1 MIFLKKIDAIVQVLM
16 VVFVLIMSTMFDNSW
31 WMLGY
36 FLLGGW
42 QLMSTI
48 ITRLFARHLPSV
60 FQRDYYIK
68 TLLVLVALAL
78 LLFAIP
84 SFTFFYLYALL
95 FIGPVLAVWYI
106 IITWQ
111 ELLMW
116 QKRHLIQLR

>member
-1 MIFLKKIDAIVQVLM
+1 MILLKKIDAIVQVLL
-16 VVFVLIMSTMFDNSW
+16 VIFCLVMSTLFDNSW
-31 WMLGY
+31 WLLSY

-48 ITRLFARHLPSV
+48 ITRLFARHLPSI
-60 FQRDYYIK
+60 FQRDYYVK
-68 TLLVLVALAL
+68 TLLVVVALAL

-84 SFTFFYLYALL
+84 SFAFFYLYALL

-111 ELLMW
+111 ELNIW
-116 QKRHLIQLR
+116 QKRNLIQFR